1 MSTNEALNE
10 TKEDRVAVALRD
22 ARAAL
27 APVLSN
33 QPTDAE
39 REILAPVLQALAAA
53 ESAVTGP
60 ASAEMSISSVSS
72 ISSSWA
78 APHDLLRER
87 VAELEVAL
95 RARDDFIATIG
106 HELKNPVTPVLL
118 QVRQV
123 HAAVE
128 GAPSGVVA
136 TETLLPRL
144 DSMLARLRRFLI
156 TLNRI
161 LDVSRINSGRIDLNY
176 EEIDLADVVR
186 STAADME
193 REVAAS
199 QSTLTIHADG
209 PVVGWWDRLRI
220 EQIVSNLLSNAVRY
234 GLGNPI
240 DIWVTDRGSTAS
252 LEVRDQGL
260 GIAEQEQA
268 VIFERFERGAGA
280 RTSGGFGVG
289 LWVVKRLCAAL
300 GGSVEVQSR
309 LGQGSTFTVTLP
321 RDARESR

>member
-1 MSTNEALNE
+1 MALH
-10 TKEDRVAVALRD
+10 D

-53 ESAVTGP
+53 ESAVTER
-60 ASAEMSISSVSS
+60 ASAEVS
-72 ISSSWA
+72 ISSSSIWA

-87 VAELEVAL
+87 VAELEAAL

-123 HAAVE
+123 HAAVS

-144 DSMLARLRRFLI
+144 DSMLARLRRFLV

-176 EEIDLADVVR
+176 EEIDLADIVR

-199 QSTLTIHADG
+199 QSTLTVHADG
-209 PVVGWWDRLRI
+209 PVVGWWDRLRL

-260 GIAEQEQA
+260 GIAEQEQV

-309 LGQGSTFTVTLP
+309 LEQGSTFTVTLP
-321 RDARESR
+321 RDARES

>member
-1 MSTNEALNE
+1 M
-10 TKEDRVAVALRD
+10 KEDRVAVALHD

-53 ESAVTGP
+53 ESAVTER
-60 ASAEMSISSVSS
+60 ASAEVS
-72 ISSSWA
+72 ISSSSIWA

-87 VAELEVAL
+87 VAELEAAL

-123 HAAVE
+123 HAAVS

-144 DSMLARLRRFLI
+144 DSMLARLRRFLV

-176 EEIDLADVVR
+176 EEIDLADIVR

-199 QSTLTIHADG
+199 QSTLTVHADS
-209 PVVGWWDRLRI
+209 PVVGWWDRLRL

-260 GIAEQEQA
+260 GIAEQEQV

-309 LGQGSTFTVTLP
+309 LEQGSTFTVTLP
-321 RDARESR
+321 RDARES